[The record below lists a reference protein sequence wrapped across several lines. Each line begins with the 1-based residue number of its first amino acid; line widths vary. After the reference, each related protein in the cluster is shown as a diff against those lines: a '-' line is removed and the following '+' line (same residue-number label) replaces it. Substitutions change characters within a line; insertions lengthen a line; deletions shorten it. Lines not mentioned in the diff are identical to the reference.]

1 MIGSQATVA
10 EIFQARLR
18 LILEG
23 RDLYP
28 AAEQLARLR
37 AEGVTRSHIR
47 DYLRGSMP
55 NADTLA
61 AISAATRRSVDWFLG
76 MDQCPG
82 CGDTFRAYD
91 RDESEFHAR
100 CATEFRTAGIA
111 DAK

>member
-1 MIGSQATVA
+1 MAEPRATVA
-10 EIFQARLR
+10 GIFQARLR

-28 AAEQLARLR
+28 AAEQRARLR
-37 AEGVTRSHIR
+37 AEGVTRSHLR

-82 CGDTFRAYD
+82 CGDTFRTYA
-91 RDESEFHAR
+91 RTESEFHAR
-100 CATEFRTAGIA
+100 CATESRTVGIVEPG
-111 DAK
+111 